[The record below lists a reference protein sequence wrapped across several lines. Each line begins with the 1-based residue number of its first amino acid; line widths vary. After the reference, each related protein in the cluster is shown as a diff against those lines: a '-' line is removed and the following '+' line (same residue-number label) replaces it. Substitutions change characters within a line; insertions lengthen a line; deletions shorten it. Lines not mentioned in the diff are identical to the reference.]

1 MGDLFESVFFVCL
14 LISLLKRLHIVLI
27 KTFTMHV
34 EDVSMEIACKSAIYD
49 LCLSD
54 IASLLNKRSSAGIM
68 KRCANKC

>member
-1 MGDLFESVFFVCL
+1 M
-14 LISLLKRLHIVLI
+14 LI

-68 KRCANKC
+68 KRFANKC